1 MKYYLEEPSIKRKE
15 EAKEYINEFI
25 SNNSKI
31 NGVGALDR
39 YLEENTYEEWLGYLK
54 KIEGKEYAYSLG
66 FVPANTY
73 FMIRKED
80 DKLIGMINLRHELN
94 EKLAKSGGHIGYGI
108 RPSER
113 RKGHAKIQLYLC
125 LLKAQELGL
134 EKVMLTCDEKNV
146 ASYKTMEALGGV
158 FDRKEIEKDRI
169 TNVYWINVN
178 ESIEKYKYLI
188 K

>member
-25 SNNSKI
+25 INNSKI
-31 NGVGALDR
+31 NGVGALDK
-39 YLEENTYEEWLGYLK
+39 YLKENTYEEWLNYLK
-54 KIEGKEYAYSLG
+54 KIKDKEYAYSLG

-80 DKLIGMINLRHELN
+80 NKIIGMVNLRHELN
-94 EKLAKSGGHIGYGI
+94 EKLAISGGHIGYGI

-134 EKVMLTCDEKNV
+134 KKVMLT
-146 ASYKTMEALGGV
+146 
-158 FDRKEIEKDRI
+158 
-169 TNVYWINVN
+169 
-178 ESIEKYKYLI
+178 
-188 K
+188 